1 MQDFQFSLVFPIMK
15 AKAAAVTT
23 AEFNPS
29 LISFDHKRYIHLF
42 PATSTS
48 LCLLYSVLPLYWLKA
63 TKFLPLFLLIPF
75 TVIHVGFV
83 WRISSQNTFFL
94 NLISIHF
101 LLQKKLI
108 WRFLHLKLGRVN
120 FLSIQF
126 LILLFQSSFEILI
139 LL

>member
-48 LCLLYSVLPLYWLKA
+48 LCSLYSVFASLL
-63 TKFLPLFLLIPF
+63 TK
-75 TVIHVGFV
+75 GNQ
-83 WRISSQNTFFL
+83 ISSSFSSDPFYGYPRGICL
-94 NLISIHF
+94 MDFESEY
-101 LLQKKLI
+101 
-108 WRFLHLKLGRVN
+108 
-120 FLSIQF
+120 
-126 LILLFQSSFEILI
+126 LFS
-139 LL
+139 